1 MIAVRVHGR
10 GGQGVVTTAE
20 VLAMAAFRD
29 GRHAQAVPSFGS
41 ERTGA
46 PVLATCRIDDRP
58 IRGHEPVES
67 PDVVVVQDP
76 TLLHQVA
83 VFAGLRLHGLA
94 LVNSAR
100 GHGAL
105 GLAPL
110 TERARVRTVAATDI
124 ARRIIGR
131 PLPGAPLLG
140 ALAAIEGIVTIKAL
154 DAALRERFPGPV
166 GAANAAAA
174 RAAFDDEGRTA
185 DAPAA

>member
-1 MIAVRVHGR
+1 MIALRVHGR
-10 GGQGVVTTAE
+10 GGQGVVTTAQ

-58 IRGHEPVES
+58 IRGHEPIET

-83 VFAGLRLHGLA
+83 VFAGLRSDGLA
-94 LVNSAR
+94 LVNSAQDR
-100 GHGAL
+100 QAL
-105 GLAPL
+105 GLDPL
-110 TERARVRTVAATDI
+110 IEGARVRTDPATDV
-124 ARRIIGR
+124 ARRVIGR

-140 ALAAIEGIVTIKAL
+140 ALAAIEGVVSI
-154 DAALRERFPGPV
+154 DAVDRALRERFPGPV

-174 RAAFDDEGRTA
+174 RAAYDDERRHLR
-185 DAPAA
+185 AAAA

>member
-1 MIAVRVHGR
+1 MTAVRVHGR

-20 VLAMAAFRD
+20 MLAMAVFAG

-58 IRGHEPVES
+58 IRGHEPVEE

-83 VFAGLRLHGLA
+83 VFEGLAEGGLA

-100 GHGAL
+100 GVHAL
-105 GLAPL
+105 GLDPL

-124 ARRIIGR
+124 ARRVIGR

-140 ALAAIEGIVTIKAL
+140 ALAAIEGLVEIDAL
-154 DAALRERFPGPV
+154 EDALRERFPGAV
-166 GAANAAAA
+166 GVANAQAA
-174 RAAFDDEGRTA
+174 RAAYDDERRGA
-185 DAPAA
+185 HAAAA

>member
-1 MIAVRVHGR
+1 MIAVVGHGR
-10 GGQGVVTTAE
+10 GGPGVVTTAE
-20 VLAMAAFRD
+20 ILAMAAFRD

-46 PVLATCRIDDRP
+46 PVLATCRMHDRP
-58 IRGHEPVES
+58 IRGHEPVQA
-67 PDVVVVQDP
+67 PDIVVVQDP

-83 VFAGLRLHGLA
+83 VFAGLRPHGLA

-100 GHGAL
+100 GRDAL
-105 GLAPL
+105 GLDPL
-110 TERARVRTVAATDI
+110 AQRARVRTVAATDI

-140 ALAAIEGIVTIKAL
+140 ALAATEGLISIDGL
-154 DAALRERFPGPV
+154 DAALRERFPGPL

-174 RAAFDDEGRTA
+174 RAAYEDLHRSA
-185 DAPAA
+185 HAPAA

>member
-20 VLAMAAFRD
+20 ILAAAAFTG

-46 PVLATCRIDDRP
+46 PVLATCRIDDLP
-58 IRGHEPVES
+58 IRGHEPVEH

-83 VFAGLRLHGLA
+83 VFEGLRPHGLA
-94 LVNSAR
+94 IVNSAR
-100 GHGAL
+100 TAAAL
-105 GLAPL
+105 GLEPL

-124 ARRIIGR
+124 ARRVIGR

-140 ALAAIEGIVTIKAL
+140 ALAAIEGLVAIEAL
-154 DAALRERFPGPV
+154 QDALRERFPGAV
-166 GAANAAAA
+166 GAANAQAARTAHEDERRGAHAAA
-174 RAAFDDEGRTA
+174 A
-185 DAPAA
+185 

>member
-20 VLAMAAFRD
+20 ILAMAVFAD

-58 IRGHEPVES
+58 IRGHEPVET
-67 PDVVVVQDP
+67 PDIVVVQDP

-83 VFAGLRLHGLA
+83 VFEGLRPGGLA

-100 GHGAL
+100 GIEAL
-105 GLAPL
+105 GLGPL
-110 TERARVRTVAATDI
+110 CEHARVRTIAATDI
-124 ARRIIGR
+124 ARRVIGR

-140 ALAAIEGIVTIKAL
+140 ALAALEGLVSVEAVET
-154 DAALRERFPGPV
+154 ALRERFPGPI

-174 RAAFDDEGRTA
+174 RAGHDAVREA
-185 DAPAA
+185 DHVAAA

>member
-1 MIAVRVHGR
+1 MISVRVHGR

-20 VLAMAAFRD
+20 VLSMAAFRD

-58 IRGHEPVES
+58 IRGHEPVEA
-67 PDVVVVQDP
+67 PDIVVVQDP

-83 VFAGLRLHGLA
+83 VFEGLQQDGLA

-100 GHGAL
+100 GRDAL
-105 GLAPL
+105 GLVPL
-110 TERARVRTVAATDI
+110 TERARVCTVAATDI
-124 ARRIIGR
+124 ARRVIGR

-140 ALAAIEGIVTIKAL
+140 ALAAIEGIVSIDAL

-174 RAAFDDEGRTA
+174 RAAHDEERRRA
-185 DAPAA
+185 HAPAA

>member
-1 MIAVRVHGR
+1 MIAVRLHGR
-10 GGQGVVTTAE
+10 GGQGVVTSAE
-20 VLAMAAFRD
+20 VLALAAFTD

-58 IRGHEPVES
+58 IRGHEPIET
-67 PDVVVVQDP
+67 PDVVLVQDP

-83 VFAGLRLHGLA
+83 VFAGLRADGLA
-94 LVNSAR
+94 LLNSAQDR
-100 GHGAL
+100 SAL
-105 GLAPL
+105 GLDPL

-140 ALAAIEGIVTIKAL
+140 ALAAIEDLVSIDAL

-174 RAAFDDEGRTA
+174 RAAYDDERRPA
-185 DAPAA
+185 HVAPA

>member
-1 MIAVRVHGR
+1 MMAVRVHGR

-20 VLAMAAFRD
+20 LLAAAAFRD

-46 PVLATCRIDDRP
+46 PVQATCRIDDAP
-58 IRGHEPVES
+58 IRGHEPVEA

-83 VFAGLRLHGLA
+83 VFEGLRPGGLA

-100 GHGAL
+100 TAHEL
-105 GLAPL
+105 GLNPL
-110 TERARVRTVAATDI
+110 IEHAAVRTVPATDI
-124 ARRIIGR
+124 ARRVIGR

-140 ALAAIEGIVTIKAL
+140 ALAALEGLVSI
-154 DAALRERFPGPV
+154 AALEAVWRERFAGTV
-166 GAANAAAA
+166 GEANAAAA
-174 RAAFDDEGRTA
+174 RAAFDRERERA
-185 DAPAA
+185 HAAPA